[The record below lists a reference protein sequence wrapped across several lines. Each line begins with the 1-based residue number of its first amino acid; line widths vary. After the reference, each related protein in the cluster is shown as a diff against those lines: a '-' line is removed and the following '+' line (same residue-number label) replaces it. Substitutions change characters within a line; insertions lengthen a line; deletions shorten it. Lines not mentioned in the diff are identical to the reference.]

1 MDLSQA
7 NRNRSAET
15 AINRYPTHPMRYTL
29 PAYVVPIPPEYEQA
43 WQLTDALLASLHRHV
58 NDSGADFAV
67 FSNSQVWS
75 VHPSVLDEIGILDDP
90 VYQDAAFDWQQPDR
104 RLVGTLE
111 KMGVPWRLLDPDFKE
126 YVAAHDDQRLFFREG
141 RWNEEGHILAAEL
154 LYRWLVEQRLIP

>member
-15 AINRYPTHPMRYTL
+15 ARNRYPTHPMRFTL
-29 PAYVVPIPPEYEQA
+29 PVYMVPVPPEYEQA
-43 WQLTDALLASLHRHV
+43 WQLTDALLASLHRQV
-58 NDSGADFAV
+58 TDSGADFAV
-67 FSNSQVWS
+67 FSNSQIWS

-104 RLVGTLE
+104 RLAGTLE
-111 KMGVPWRLLDPDFKE
+111 KMGVPWRLLDPDFEE

-141 RWNEEGHILAAEL
+141 HWNEEGHILATEL
-154 LYRWLVEQRLIP
+154 LYRWLVEQHLIP